1 MVERSQK
8 EVWKLT
14 PWLVLVLL
22 LGNFILMAFSAKD
35 ITSGQRLIRVWG
47 LTIADFVQSP
57 VATVSSGI
65 TNYFRSI
72 ANLRSAQDENTQLKQ
87 QVEELQL
94 EIKAKEGLTAEN
106 QRLKNLLDIKE
117 QSKYKVL
124 TARII
129 GRDPSLWFDSAVIDQ
144 GSLNGVKLNMPVV
157 ANGGLVGRVTA
168 VSPLTAQIDLLTRDK
183 SGLGAVIGE
192 VGTSNAL
199 GVVVGTSKSGLLEM
213 KYVPG
218 TTDVQVGQAVFTT
231 GQDGIYPAGL
241 KVGDIVDARSYGS
254 SQPFQILIKPAASLD
269 SIQEVGVLL
278 YEPPPTVPFDQKVSM
293 PTKEK
298 KK

>member
-47 LTIADFVQSP
+47 LTVSDFVQSP
-57 VATVSSGI
+57 VTTVSSGI
-65 TNYFRSI
+65 SGYFGSI
-72 ANLRSAQDENTQLKQ
+72 ANLRSAQDENTLLKQ
-87 QVEELQL
+87 QVEELKL
-94 EIKAKEGLTAEN
+94 KIASNEGLQAEN
-106 QRLKNLLDIKE
+106 DRLKALLNLKDE
-117 QSKYKVL
+117 SKYKVL

-129 GRDPSLWFDSAVIDQ
+129 GRDPSFWFDSVIINQ

-168 VSPLTAQIDLLTRDK
+168 VGPLTSQVDLITRDK

-192 VGTSNAL
+192 ITASNAL
-199 GVVVGTSKSGLLEM
+199 GVVTGSSKRDVLEM
-213 KYVPG
+213 KYVAG
-218 TTDVQVGQAVFTT
+218 STDVQNGQAVFTT

-241 KVGDIVDARSYGS
+241 KVGEIVQIVSGS
-254 SQPFQILIKPAASLD
+254 ATTPHQIFIEPAANLD
-269 SIQEVGVLL
+269 AIQEVGVLL
-278 YEPPPTVPFDQKVSM
+278 YEPAPRPPLEQKVTTS
-293 PTKEK
+293 PKDK
-298 KK
+298 K